1 VALEHIHRQVQQALL
16 VKEILVVEMLALT
29 ALVVAVEQVERER
42 TTLELLAV
50 PVELAQLI
58 PILLLQLAL
67 VSVVNTLAV
76 AAAVHTVVEVLELL
90 TVAVV
95 LEALMA
101 TEHLERLTLAVAVA
115 VPGKIPAL

>member
-1 VALEHIHRQVQQALL
+1 VVAHIHPAAQLELL
-16 VKEILVVEMLALT
+16 VKEMLAVET
-29 ALVVAVEQVERER
+29 SVQMVQAAVVEQVEQER
-42 TTLELLAV
+42 ITLELLAV

-58 PILLLQLAL
+58 LILLLQLAL
-67 VSVVNTLAV
+67 VLVVNTPAV
-76 AAAVHTVVEVLELL
+76 AVVVHTVVEVLELL